1 MTQDERIDLLVEYL
15 RGLSATLSDDLLE
28 DAASLIE
35 ELSGALYE
43 ECQRGTVS
51 EEEDSGAPHSPQ
63 RDTVNAGSV
72 SEIPRSPLNSDCTPQ
87 QRGQPRRE
95 FPPEPDR

>member
-43 ECQRGTVS
+43 ECQRETVS
-51 EEEDSGAPHSPQ
+51 EEVPPSPL

-72 SEIPRSPLNSDCTPQ
+72 SEIPRSPLNSNCTPRQ
-87 QRGQPRRE
+87 LGQPRRE